1 MKTLSVLTLLTTVAL
16 GVSLNTMANESNHQ
30 LIQNQQLSKRPYQA
44 VPDQSQKEEGW
55 EGATYLD
62 SKSNNAA
69 SNKSIQQIRLH
80 MLGKRPYMDTQK

>member
-1 MKTLSVLTLLTTVAL
+1 MKSFNVLTVLAAVALSVSFNA
-16 GVSLNTMANESNHQ
+16 MATESNQQ

-44 VPDQSQKEEGW
+44 VPDQTSKEEGW
-55 EGATYLD
+55 EGASLVD
-62 SKSNNAA
+62 KSNDAA

>member
-30 LIQNQQLSKRPYQA
+30 LIQNQQLSNRPYQA

-55 EGATYLD
+55 EGASLVD
-62 SKSNNAA
+62 KSNNAA
-69 SNKSIQQIRLH
+69 SNKGIQQIRLH